1 MVKRALVVDDSKS
14 ARFALKR
21 MLKTLKLEVDTVES
35 AADAISY
42 LQDHLPD
49 VIFMDHMMPGMDG
62 FEAVKRIKDNP
73 QTAVIPIMMYTS
85 KGGDVY
91 LSEARALGAVGIIRK
106 TIAPVE
112 LRSSLLELGI
122 IEDVPIESTLIVDDD
137 TEKKTYEKISGEKKA
152 DLSATNTIPAPEKT
166 TIDTYIKDLHRLI
179 DDQTIE
185 LHRSMWL
192 GIESASNE
200 IFNRLNSDFEQKL
213 EKIQAQTQ
221 QQQSGQQAFYKN
233 KSLWPVY
240 LVSVLLALSVV
251 FNIMLVTE
259 NEAVENNLAA
269 NDFETTDF
277 EAADFETTDVATT
290 DVIEPDE
297 INSQNFSEDVES
309 TSAPQKAII
318 EKVNHKKSQQNF
330 IQWASNKIIEY
341 PYDEVALND
350 KRLPNVEELINK
362 ALDANFK
369 GRIILQTHAGVFCLN
384 IDQMGNYLLA
394 DNALSIAN
402 CEFIGNFIQR
412 DDESTSHQSLSF
424 ANFLSDTDFLSQQ
437 GIAVEVISLTRRIEL
452 SKYPKRSAQTT
463 AETWNQAAQLNNR
476 ITVMLE
482 PESID
487 L

>member
-73 QTAVIPIMMYTS
+73 QTAIIPIMMYTS

-91 LSEARALGAVGIIRK
+91 LSQARALGAVGIIRK

-112 LRSSLLELGI
+112 LKSALQELGLIDDIPHESSLKVDKPAEENLSQLNKTSPDAVKPAELQKENTLEF
-122 IEDVPIESTLIVDDD
+122 
-137 TEKKTYEKISGEKKA
+137 
-152 DLSATNTIPAPEKT
+152 
-166 TIDTYIKDLHRLI
+166 YIKDLHRLI

-200 IFNRLNSDFEQKL
+200 IFNRLNSDFEEKL
-213 EKIQAQTQ
+213 EKIQAQSQ
-221 QQQSGQQAFYKN
+221 EN
-233 KSLWPVY
+233 KAGEFSLFNSSKFWPVFG
-240 LVSVLLALSVV
+240 LSVLLVISIATNIILMSDSDTSKTQRVDDVV
-251 FNIMLVTE
+251 KLPKAGKEKSYTGGIKMLAEKTDIP
-259 NEAVENNLAA
+259 VEQQSNL
-269 NDFETTDF
+269 EL
-277 EAADFETTDVATT
+277 
-290 DVIEPDE
+290 
-297 INSQNFSEDVES
+297 Q
-309 TSAPQKAII
+309 QK
-318 EKVNHKKSQQNF
+318 F

-350 KRLPNVEELINK
+350 KRLPNIQELIKK
-362 ALDANFK
+362 AIEARFK
-369 GRIILQTHAGVFCLN
+369 GRIILQTHAGNFCLN
-384 IDQMGNYLLA
+384 IDQMGNYKLA
-394 DNALSIAN
+394 DSKLSIVN
-402 CEFIGNFIQR
+402 CEFIGNYIQPN
-412 DDESTSHQSLSF
+412 DESTSHQSLSF
-424 ANFLSDTDFLSQQ
+424 VNFLSDSEHLNQQ
-437 GIAVEVISLTRRIEL
+437 GIAIEVQSMTRRIEL
-452 SKYPKRSAQTT
+452 SQYPERIPQTT
-463 AETWNQAAQLNNR
+463 ADKWNQAAQLNNR

-482 PESID
+482 PDSVD

>member
-1 MVKRALVVDDSKS
+1 MMVKRALVVDDSKS

-73 QTAVIPIMMYTS
+73 QTAIIPIMMYTS

-91 LSEARALGAVGIIRK
+91 LSQARALGAVGIIRK

-112 LRSSLLELGI
+112 LKSSLHELGL
-122 IEDVPIESTLIVDDD
+122 IEDIPHESSLEVDRPSEENLTQLNKTSSGAAKAAELQKENTLDV
-137 TEKKTYEKISGEKKA
+137 
-152 DLSATNTIPAPEKT
+152 
-166 TIDTYIKDLHRLI
+166 YIKDLHRLI

-200 IFNRLNSDFEQKL
+200 IFNRLNSDFEEKL
-213 EKIQAQTQ
+213 EKLQAE
-221 QQQSGQQAFYKN
+221 SEEN
-233 KSLWPVY
+233 KAGDFSIFNTRKIWPVLGLSLL
-240 LVSVLLALSVV
+240 LVISVSTNIILMSDSGAPKTQLIDDVV
-251 FNIMLVTE
+251 NQPRASKEKSFTGGIKRLPENID
-259 NEAVENNLAA
+259 NPVEQKNNL
-269 NDFETTDF
+269 EL
-277 EAADFETTDVATT
+277 
-290 DVIEPDE
+290 
-297 INSQNFSEDVES
+297 Q
-309 TSAPQKAII
+309 QK
-318 EKVNHKKSQQNF
+318 F

-350 KRLPNVEELINK
+350 KRLPNIQELIKK
-362 ALDANFK
+362 AIEAGFK
-369 GRIILQTHAGVFCLN
+369 GRIILQTHAGNFCLN
-384 IDQMGNYLLA
+384 IDQMGNYKLA
-394 DNALSIAN
+394 DNKLSIVN
-402 CEFIGNFIQR
+402 CEFIGNYIQPN
-412 DDESTSHQSLSF
+412 DESTSHQSLSF
-424 ANFLSDTDFLSQQ
+424 VNFLSDSDHLNQQ
-437 GIAVEVISLTRRIEL
+437 GIAIEVQSMTRRIEL
-452 SKYPKRSAQTT
+452 SQYPERIPQTT
-463 AETWNQAAQLNNR
+463 ADKWNQAAQLNNR

-482 PESID
+482 PDSVD